1 MCVDAEV
8 LNSSENEIKLSIKG
22 SDIGTL
28 YIIQHEILQ
37 KRNAGFA
44 GVIVKHP
51 LTKECWMQ
59 VSGGS
64 EPADAIA
71 SAADAAIE
79 NAEQIKSMFDSL
91 GDN

>member
-1 MCVDAEV
+1 MDAEV
-8 LNSSENEIKLSIKG
+8 LNSSESEVKLSIKG

-37 KRNAGFA
+37 KDNVDFA

-64 EPADAIA
+64 GPADAITN
-71 SAADAAIE
+71 AADAAIE
-79 NAEQIKSMFDSL
+79 NVEQLKSLFGSIE
-91 GDN
+91 DN